1 VSDGA
6 PCFEVTV
13 FARGLLRHVRTRLY
27 FPDEDAANRTDRV
40 LRLVDESRRHTLV
53 AHQDADIVRFDI
65 RLQGENETV
74 FFAL

>member
-1 VSDGA
+1 M
-6 PCFEVTV
+6 
-13 FARGLLRHVRTRLY
+13 Y
-27 FPDEDAANRTDRV
+27 FPDEDAANRADRV